1 MHRYDYTGTD
11 KRFGICCIIKNEQ
24 EYIQDWIEYHIKLG
38 FSEIH
43 LFEDN
48 GSDSHAHL
56 TEKYSEVHLHPLS
69 VIGDYSFKPGN
80 KQANLYQW
88 FYENYRYEM
97 EWCAFI
103 DADEYIMLEDGYTLQ
118 DLNDDYYEYHG
129 LYLFWKY
136 YTANGHIE
144 KPESRNVVE
153 TYTEST
159 DDTLPTDG
167 PKIYKSLL
175 NFTLEQFY
183 FIDHHTMAG
192 LFNTK
197 YEPNAF
203 NLEKRTFE
211 KAWIGHFY
219 TKSFD
224 DWFYKMVVRGDIMPG
239 HRRFDEFFLINKDMA
254 DKRDE
259 CYRYAERKTIEK
271 YGDCD
276 VRIFIHTHKNIE
288 NEIPENDF
296 YTITS
301 VNDNV
306 TSDTHDVIYLDDDF
320 TQNHKICYG
329 ELTTMRYLWKHPEI
343 VPNIVGLNHYRRF
356 FKYHCDD
363 KWMLISNIFNHN
375 AIITKEHPHGEGNT
389 NAKVMR
395 DSHLVYDADLID
407 SIVKDHFPQYTEGY
421 EEMKRHC
428 GTHPCNMFVMKKD
441 DFIEMCDFVFGVL
454 DIYDDRQG
462 FTCDGDVRD
471 YIVKAKDEGKWYY
484 GDTGWQSRLQG
495 FWGEWLVE
503 AFFTSKWGMENVIK
517 SDYTIYGKRSIP
529 NEFPPI
535 RKDELIVSLTTWHAR
550 MHTVSKTLECL
561 GKAAEGLNA
570 RIVLV
575 LGEEDL
581 KVCPLTFDLLNAVF
595 KYKIEIIRDKGD
607 IKSHKKLLPVLEKYP
622 DNDILICD
630 DDKLYGDDFIRNFM
644 NDHEKHPNDII
655 VGGSFFNLIPNED
668 GSFTCTAINQ
678 ECWSDNIVEPGSV
691 SYISKP
697 ANGCFG
703 TYYPKHTFTDKRF
716 FDRELMMELSEHSDE
731 DWHFLFNV
739 IEDRTL
745 RFSETIMKYGYPD
758 NNGFTEGALCRSY
771 GMEYYEVINGKFS
784 KAFPEYHKKMLERYQ
799 KFLSR

>member
-1 MHRYDYTGTD
+1 
-11 KRFGICCIIKNEQ
+11 
-24 EYIQDWIEYHIKLG
+24 
-38 FSEIH
+38 
-43 LFEDN
+43 
-48 GSDSHAHL
+48 
-56 TEKYSEVHLHPLS
+56 
-69 VIGDYSFKPGN
+69 
-80 KQANLYQW
+80 
-88 FYENYRYEM
+88 
-97 EWCAFI
+97 
-103 DADEYIMLEDGYTLQ
+103 
-118 DLNDDYYEYHG
+118 
-129 LYLFWKY
+129 
-136 YTANGHIE
+136 
-144 KPESRNVVE
+144 
-153 TYTEST
+153 
-159 DDTLPTDG
+159 
-167 PKIYKSLL
+167 
-175 NFTLEQFY
+175 
-183 FIDHHTMAG
+183 
-192 LFNTK
+192 
-197 YEPNAF
+197 
-203 NLEKRTFE
+203 
-211 KAWIGHFY
+211 
-219 TKSFD
+219 
-224 DWFYKMVVRGDIMPG
+224 
-239 HRRFDEFFLINKDMA
+239 
-254 DKRDE
+254 
-259 CYRYAERKTIEK
+259 
-271 YGDCD
+271 
-276 VRIFIHTHKNIE
+276 
-288 NEIPENDF
+288 
-296 YTITS
+296 
-301 VNDNV
+301 
-306 TSDTHDVIYLDDDF
+306 
-320 TQNHKICYG
+320 
-329 ELTTMRYLWKHPEI
+329 
-343 VPNIVGLNHYRRF
+343 
-356 FKYHCDD
+356 
-363 KWMLISNIFNHN
+363 
-375 AIITKEHPHGEGNT
+375 
-389 NAKVMR
+389 
-395 DSHLVYDADLID
+395 
-407 SIVKDHFPQYTEGY
+407 
-421 EEMKRHC
+421 
-428 GTHPCNMFVMKKD
+428 
-441 DFIEMCDFVFGVL
+441 MCDFVFGVL
-454 DIYDDRQG
+454 DIYDERQG

-471 YIVKAKDEGKWYY
+471 YIVKAKEEGKWYY

-622 DNDILICD
+622 DNDILVCD
-630 DDKLYGDDFIRNFM
+630 DDKLYSEDFIRNFM

-784 KAFPEYHKKMLERYQ
+784 KVFPEYHKKMLERYQ